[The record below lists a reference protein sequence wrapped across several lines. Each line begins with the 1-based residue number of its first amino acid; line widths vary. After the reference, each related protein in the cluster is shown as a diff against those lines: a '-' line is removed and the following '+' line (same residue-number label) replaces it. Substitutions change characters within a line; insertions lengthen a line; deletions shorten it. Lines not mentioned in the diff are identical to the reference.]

1 MFIIKMVK
9 KVVQKMEDAERKERS
24 RIIDFYTKQ

>member
-1 MFIIKMVK
+1 MIIKLVK
-9 KVVQKMEDAERKERS
+9 KYIQKMEDAEKKERS